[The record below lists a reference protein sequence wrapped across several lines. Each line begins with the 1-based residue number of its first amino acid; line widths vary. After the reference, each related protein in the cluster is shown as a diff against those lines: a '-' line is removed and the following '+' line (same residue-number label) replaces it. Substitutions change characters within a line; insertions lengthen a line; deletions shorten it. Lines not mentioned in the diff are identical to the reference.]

1 MLSSWWVYLPS
12 SENLFEHSF
21 IHSVIHLFVFW
32 NRVLCNP
39 DWLGIHAV
47 QAGVSF
53 RTVLFLS
60 LLSARMTGFY
70 HKTHF
75 LSIAFNLVSVKN
87 HNDKGKFVL
96 SVHYLKQSWV
106 ALDAQATHWERALW
120 QVLDPSCLHLLS
132 TYCPQR
138 CVLSAALHGFS
149 RLHLPWSVFSGWC
162 LKLLTAVLPSV
173 FSRGPLPSS
182 SFLDP
187 QIAESSLE
195 VLEFSHLFVPPHSH
209 LKSHVTIN
217 KSHSFNCCLYGQVSP

>member
-32 NRVLCNP
+32 NRVLCSP

-70 HKTHF
+70 HETHF
-75 LSIAFNLVSVKN
+75 LSIAFNLISVKN

-149 RLHLPWSVFSGWC
+149 CLHLPWSVFSEWC
-162 LKLLTAVLPSV
+162 LKLLTAILPRVLPW
-173 FSRGPLPSS
+173 PSS
-182 SFLDP
+182 FFFLLRSSNSRKFSGSPRILSSFCPTP
-187 QIAESSLE
+187 QSS
-195 VLEFSHLFVPPHSH
+195 
-209 LKSHVTIN
+209 
-217 KSHSFNCCLYGQVSP
+217 